1 MKTKLHVKIN
11 MFKLKKKEARRTD
24 IPCFSRGNI
33 WEGKEVFFSGKL
45 SEVLQFLGPF
55 KTPAVMLPIRHISL
69 QPPIGTEEWQGQ
81 SSGFI
86 PIFWKAKHSK
96 ITYTT
101 RTRLLVS

>member
-1 MKTKLHVKIN
+1 

-33 WEGKEVFFSGKL
+33 WEGKEVGSSQKYCSFWDPSRPQQLCCPSDTSLFSHPLVLRNGKA
-45 SEVLQFLGPF
+45 S
-55 KTPAVMLPIRHISL
+55 H
-69 QPPIGTEEWQGQ
+69 

-86 PIFWKAKHSK
+86 PIFWKAKLSK

-101 RTRLLVS
+101 RMRLLLS